1 MASSLGKIEYGHYF
15 QKFSHTDSSAW
26 LRSRKPKELI
36 MNKQCQRVHDYM
48 VKNGSISPIEA
59 FLYLGVT
66 KLATRIS
73 EMRRH
78 DGIDV
83 VKVPFVG
90 MNRFG
95 EKVRY
100 MKYYLPELSSE
111 KKEA

>member
-1 MASSLGKIEYGHYF
+1 MHLPWEKSNTVIIF
-15 QKFSHTDSSAW
+15 RDSVIPTAPPGSGA
-26 LRSRKPKELI
+26 KPKELI

-73 EMRRH
+73 EMRRR

-90 MNRFG
+90 INRFG

>member
-1 MASSLGKIEYGHYF
+1 
-15 QKFSHTDSSAW
+15 
-26 LRSRKPKELI
+26 

-73 EMRRH
+73 EMRRR

-83 VKVPFVG
+83 VKVPFKG
-90 MNRFG
+90 INRFG
-95 EKVRY
+95 EPVRY
-100 MKYYLPELSSE
+100 MTYSLAPA